1 VQSGCEEGENIMSES
16 ATGGEL
22 SGPGK
27 FAPPVSA
34 EDRRRMVAEAAYYRA
49 AARGF
54 QGGDPWMIG

>member
-1 VQSGCEEGENIMSES
+1 MSES